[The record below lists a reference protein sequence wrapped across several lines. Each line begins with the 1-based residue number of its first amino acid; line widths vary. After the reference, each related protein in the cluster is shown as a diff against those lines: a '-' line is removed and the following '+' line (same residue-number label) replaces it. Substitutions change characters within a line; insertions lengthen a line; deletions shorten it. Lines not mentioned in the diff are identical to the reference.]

1 MIYLRAVN
9 DKLNTLI
16 NYFPEDFQTPEESEY
31 RSKDNNVGYIRKETS
46 FGVLEVLAINEPII
60 SNRNKIFK
68 SFVLSVESVLENTV
82 NQGKAIADDYLHN
95 IVKIH
100 GNQKSILE
108 RCVLG
113 AEGQD
118 SYNEFVESVKEKIET
133 NLEESVEDICALVK
147 EVRLIDYH
155 IGSYNLFHN
164 LSLSPNITENHNLR
178 KFLLGLSHLF
188 FDSFK
193 KNNIVLNLHKINNDF
208 KCSFEYET
216 FNVAMH
222 SFIENLTKYVKP
234 YTTVDV
240 YTDDTNGYLI
250 FDMDSI
256 RIEKKEIENIFKRGI
271 SGSNV
276 PDSLKGDGIGMYQLK
291 KAIDRSGITLNINP
305 DYSNA
310 SIVGGINYT
319 KNSFVFIFPK
329 YSL

>member
-1 MIYLRAVN
+1 MIYLRAVD
-9 DKLNTLI
+9 DKLNILI
-16 NYFPEDFQTPEESEY
+16 NSFPEYFVIPKEY
-31 RSKDNNVGYIRKETS
+31 ECKNVDNNSRYIRKETS
-46 FGVLEVLAINEPII
+46 FGVLEVATVNEPII
-60 SNRNKIFK
+60 SNRNKIFR
-68 SFVLSVESVLENTV
+68 SFVSSIEVILEDTINK
-82 NQGKAIADDYLHN
+82 GKEIADDYLHN
-95 IVKIH
+95 IVQIH
-100 GNQKSILE
+100 GNQKNILE
-108 RCVLG
+108 RCIFG

-118 SYNEFVESVKEKIET
+118 SYNDFVDSVKDKIENHLDESVA
-133 NLEESVEDICALVK
+133 DICALVK

-188 FDSFK
+188 FDSLK
-193 KNNIVLNLHKINNDF
+193 KNNIVLNLHQININF

-250 FDMDSI
+250 FDMHSI
-256 RIEKKEIENIFKRGI
+256 RIEKKEIENICKRGV
-271 SGSNV
+271 SGLNV
-276 PDSLKGDGIGMYQLK
+276 PESLKGAGIGMYQLK
-291 KAIDRSGITLNINP
+291 KAIDRSRITLNINP
-305 DYSNA
+305 DYSNT

-319 KNSFVFIFPK
+319 KNSFVFIFPE